1 MDPQKKRW
9 IMGWKCPEC
18 GIQHEDIL
26 SECSC
31 GYSFYKILGIKPGV
45 SGEEARQAYNYL
57 LKVWTSDS
65 SSHDPVS
72 KKKAQERLR
81 KINEAY
87 GIFKKNL
94 PGSSADLKKNNLL
107 KITAFAGA
115 ILLIFLLVMA
125 LYSNVFKT
133 DETPGPQSTL
143 KEVKT
148 DAPALPSVPA
158 GQVNTGQVSGSS
170 VQETSQTSAQPAIS
184 GEMTEE
190 MAIEIVK
197 KSHALYRNTSTEAL
211 IKKWS
216 EENAA
221 KFQIVGWNARKMDEE
236 IYLVSYTAMDG
247 AFPKGFYF
255 ILDVRTG
262 EVENLE
268 NKPELQKKY
277 NIQYSK

>member
-1 MDPQKKRW
+1 
-9 IMGWKCPEC
+9 MGWKCPGC

-31 GYSFYKILGIKPGV
+31 GYSLYKILGIKPGV
-45 SGEEARQAYNYL
+45 SGEEARQAYTYL
-57 LKVWTSDS
+57 LKVWESDR

-72 KKKAQERLR
+72 KKKAEERLR

-94 PGSSADLKKNNLL
+94 PVSSAALKKNNVI
-107 KITAFAGA
+107 KIAASAGA
-115 ILLIFLLVMA
+115 ALIILFVALA
-125 LYSNVFKT
+125 LYLNVFKT
-133 DETPGPQSTL
+133 DETPGPQSAQ

-148 DAPALPSVPA
+148 DLPAAPAMSSMPA
-158 GQVNTGQVSGSS
+158 GQVNAGQASGSS
-170 VQETSQTSAQPAIS
+170 AQEIPQAPAQSALS
-184 GEMTEE
+184 GEITEE
-190 MAIEIVK
+190 KAIEIVK

-216 EENAA
+216 DENAA
-221 KFQIVGWNARKMDEE
+221 KFQIIGWNARKMDEE

-255 ILDVRTG
+255 ALDIRTG

>member
-1 MDPQKKRW
+1 
-9 IMGWKCPEC
+9 MGWKCPEC
-18 GIQHEDIL
+18 GIEHEDIS

-31 GYSFYKILGIKPGV
+31 GYSLYKILGINPGA
-45 SGEEARQAYNYL
+45 SDEEASQAYKYL
-57 LKVWTSDS
+57 LKVWESGR

-72 KKKAQERLR
+72 KKKAEERLR

-87 GIFKKNL
+87 DIFKKNL
-94 PGSSADLKKNNLL
+94 PGSSADLKKNNVM
-107 KITAFAGA
+107 KIAASAGA
-115 ILLIFLLVMA
+115 VLMILLVVLAFSA
-125 LYSNVFKT
+125 NVFKT
-133 DETPGPQSTL
+133 DKTAGPQPAQ

-148 DAPALPSVPA
+148 DLPAVPA
-158 GQVNTGQVSGSS
+158 GQVNTGQASGSPAN
-170 VQETSQTSAQPAIS
+170 ENSQTPAQPALS
-184 GEMTEE
+184 GEITEE
-190 MAIEIVK
+190 MAIEMVK

-221 KFQIVGWNARKMDEE
+221 KFQMIGWNAKKVDEE
-236 IYLVSYTAMDG
+236 RYLVSFTAMDG

-255 ILDVRTG
+255 ALDIRTG